1 MPIYFMGVQFF
12 SVLPARVD
20 SRMVQHASRAYF
32 DDLLA
37 AGVEIHLFDGGLLH
51 TKSVVVDREL
61 VFFGTLNLDI
71 RSFQLNFELTLLVYD
86 GGFAEHVMALAD
98 SYVANAE
105 RLQAE
110 QWAQRPGFQRLTE
123 NLFQLVSPLL

>member
-1 MPIYFMGVQFF
+1 MSGHWGEGV
-12 SVLPARVD
+12 R
-20 SRMVQHASRAYF
+20 
-32 DDLLA
+32 
-37 AGVEIHLFDGGLLH
+37 GVEIHLFDGGLLH

-86 GGFAEHVMALAD
+86 AGFAEQVMTLAD
-98 SYVANAE
+98 GYVANAE

-110 QWAQRPGFQRLTE
+110 QWAQRSGFQRLTE